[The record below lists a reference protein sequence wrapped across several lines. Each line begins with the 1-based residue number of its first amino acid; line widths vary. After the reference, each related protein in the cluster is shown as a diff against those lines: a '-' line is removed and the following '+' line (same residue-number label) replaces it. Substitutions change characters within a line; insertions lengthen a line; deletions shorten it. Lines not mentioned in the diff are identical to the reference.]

1 MAAIY
6 KRASY
11 VVNEKIKYFF
21 CTASRDRIYS
31 VDDCC
36 CLLLRSSGPINF
48 YLASFKFLSCCCC
61 CCMCRCSNIKAAAV
75 AISFQPKKVEPK
87 PVFFFLKF
95 RICRP
100 RQDGRCTC
108 LSNENLKWTE
118 LNWNRTTSFLLILL

>member
-1 MAAIY
+1 
-6 KRASY
+6 
-11 VVNEKIKYFF
+11 
-21 CTASRDRIYS
+21 
-31 VDDCC
+31 
-36 CLLLRSSGPINF
+36 LLLYVSV
-48 YLASFKFLSCCCC
+48 CW
-61 CCMCRCSNIKAAAV
+61 NITAAAV

-118 LNWNRTTSFLLILL
+118 LNWNRTTSFLLFYYKSGKHFVWLYIV